1 MAVGTNPS
9 PVGANLEH
17 KRPEAFRNNSDPRSR
32 SNLPPPTRL
41 PVKFYL
47 GTLTKPT
54 LLSLLV
60 PGSVDGV
67 LAMAGLPPT
76 SDMEA
81 LSLGVAD
88 APPPSNRTIK
98 VLDQEGD
105 LRLEIGPELA
115 PFLVDSRAL
124 ARASPVWRRSLF
136 GDAATTQRVQGRPW
150 IVQLPNDN
158 EQALSF
164 LLGVAHGILPKSPES
179 FRPHDVYAL
188 SVAAAKFDMVHLLR
202 PWAQGWCAPL
212 MWTGVTDFR
221 SCAGW
226 LRVGWELGHA
236 MLFNYMATQILTHV
250 EATGDGDLVDPNGK
264 LLSSNPSFASMELLR
279 TWTHVSTTSRV
290 LNLSQW
296 NPSPYDARVSFRICL
311 V

>member
-1 MAVGTNPS
+1 
-9 PVGANLEH
+9 
-17 KRPEAFRNNSDPRSR
+17 
-32 SNLPPPTRL
+32 
-41 PVKFYL
+41 
-47 GTLTKPT
+47 
-54 LLSLLV
+54 
-60 PGSVDGV
+60 
-67 LAMAGLPPT
+67 MAGPPPT

-158 EQALSF
+158 EQALGF
-164 LLGVAHGILPKSPES
+164 LLGVAHGVLPRSPES
-179 FRPHDVYAL
+179 VRPEEVYAL

-202 PWAQGWCAPL
+202 PWAQGWCASL
-212 MWTGVTDFR
+212 MWAGVSFR
-221 SCAGW
+221 SCADC

-236 MLFNYMATQILTHV
+236 MLFNYMAAQILTAV
-250 EATGDGDLVDPNGK
+250 EATGDGDLVDPKGK
-264 LLSSNPSFASMELLR
+264 LLSSDPSFASVELLR
-279 TWTHVSTTSRV
+279 TWTRVSTTSRV
-290 LNLSQW
+290 LNFPQW
-296 NPSPYDARVSFRICL
+296 NPSPYDARVSFRTCSARSMRPYGTCSMRIRAKSLLDLQLATDWL
-311 V
+311 VPPDSK